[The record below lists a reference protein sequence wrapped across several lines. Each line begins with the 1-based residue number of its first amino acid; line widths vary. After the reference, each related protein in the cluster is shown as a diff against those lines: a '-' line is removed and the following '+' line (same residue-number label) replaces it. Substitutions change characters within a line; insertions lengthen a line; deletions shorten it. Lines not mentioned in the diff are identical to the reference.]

1 MKKLLTL
8 IILLLAAKVYADD
21 TLELQAMI
29 DAGNV
34 KLPAHHAPY
43 SITRLVLKHSLNA
56 NGNAF
61 RCILPDGEGF
71 IMKKRGIKLSN
82 AEIYGGDDF
91 TNPSGASGV
100 QLNGD
105 HDTVEN
111 VYIHKFSAYA
121 IIGGNGNN
129 SVVRNCK
136 FADIGYSCMF
146 LVTSTHPVK
155 GGIVAGNTFDQSMMN
170 PGTIPQPALMLRGS
184 KINTS
189 AGWKVYNNTFIMP
202 FSPKELSA
210 ECFELRYAPYSE
222 IHHNTCTGGT
232 IGISVVR
239 NDFVKTYSNKCYK
252 QHEEGIEYAD
262 SNNGMIR
269 DNIISDQEGLGVLID
284 GFAPLG
290 CRFDTLLNNNIS
302 KCKGFGIQLYKDTYD
317 THIRNCNI
325 TTKNKAINIQGAH
338 GVTIQDCTL
347 SGSGYGSTAIFLD
360 NSQGKVTMK
369 GGSMNG
375 FEHKLFIYANKQVK
389 TDDVVIDGV
398 RGNNNIKES
407 DKSVSGGAVVGA
419 NIRIK

>member
-8 IILLLAAKVYADD
+8 IILFLAAKVYADD
-21 TLELQAMI
+21 TLQLQAMI

-43 SITRLVLKHSLNA
+43 SITRLILKHSLNA
-56 NGNAF
+56 NGNVF

-82 AEIYGGDDF
+82 AEIYGMDDSS
-91 TNPSGASGV
+91 NASGASGV

-121 IIGGNGNN
+121 IVGGNGNN

-136 FADIGYSCMF
+136 FANIGYSCM
-146 LVTSTHPVK
+146 LMVTSTHPVK
-155 GGIVAGNTFDQSMMN
+155 GGIVSGNTFDQSMMN
-170 PGTIPQPALMLRGS
+170 PAIIPQPALILRGS
-184 KINTS
+184 KVNAS
-189 AGWKVYNNTFIMP
+189 AGWQVYNNTFMMP

-210 ECFELRYAPYSE
+210 ECFELRGAPYSV

-232 IGISVVR
+232 IGISVVQ
-239 NDFVKTYSNKCYK
+239 NDFVQTYANKCFK
-252 QHEEGIEYAD
+252 QREEGIEYAD

-269 DNIISDQEGLGVLID
+269 DNLISDQDNLGIMVD

-290 CRFDTLLNNNIS
+290 CRFDTLHNNTIS
-302 KCKGFGIQLYKDTYD
+302 KCRGIGIQLYKDTYD
-317 THIRNCNI
+317 TFISNCTI
-325 TTKNKAINIQGAH
+325 SAKTKAINIQRAH
-338 GVTIQDCTL
+338 GVTLLNCNFT
-347 SGSGYGSTAIFLD
+347 GNGYGSTALFLD
-360 NSQGKVTMK
+360 NSKGKVTVK
-369 GGSMNG
+369 GGSMSG

-407 DKSVSGGAVVGA
+407 DKNISGGAAVGA
-419 NIRIK
+419 NIRVK